1 VELTQNLKRVLEHMN
16 VKKYLEN
23 RVRGW
28 LPEEPSLH
36 SIKGTM
42 GRHSL
47 VSKRVLILL
56 SVSLACLVLVAGC
69 IFIFWSWYSEPA
81 LENLKGY
88 SARLEDD
95 GFIVEVK
102 PLTEF
107 HADAKQEWQWFSD
120 FRSFAK
126 QENVTHIYIDYGIK
140 GLYYLTSASPA
151 NDERVAS
158 ILYYNKLF

>member
-1 VELTQNLKRVLEHMN
+1 MERLLENMN
-16 VKKYLEN
+16 IKKHLAN

-36 SIKGTM
+36 SIKRTM

-47 VSKRVLILL
+47 VNKRILILL
-56 SVSLACLVLVAGC
+56 SFSLACLVLVAGGV
-69 IFIFWSWYSEPA
+69 FIFWSWYSEQT

-107 HADAKQEWQWFSD
+107 HVDATQDCYWFSD

-126 QENVTHIYIDYGIK
+126 QEKVTHIYIDYGIK
-140 GLYYLTSASPA
+140 GLYYLTSVSPTNNGTVA
-151 NDERVAS
+151 N
-158 ILYYNKLF
+158 IFYYNKLF

>member
-1 VELTQNLKRVLEHMN
+1 
-16 VKKYLEN
+16 
-23 RVRGW
+23 
-28 LPEEPSLH
+28 
-36 SIKGTM
+36 M

-47 VSKRVLILL
+47 VNKRVLILL
-56 SVSLACLVLVAGC
+56 SVSLACFVLVVGV
-69 IFIFWSWYSEPA
+69 FIFSSWYSEQT

-95 GFIVEVK
+95 GFTVEVK

-107 HADAKQEWQWFSD
+107 HVDTKQEWQWFSD

-140 GLYYLTSASPA
+140 GLYYLTSASPT
-151 NDERVAS
+151 NDEIVAN
-158 ILYYNKLF
+158 ILYCNKLF